1 MGLVH
6 LYPYPLPLIIQR
18 TEHRTVGWC
27 VDTAAAVWKTI
38 PEESSSTRNIL
49 YIKDLCAFNRK
60 SCKSPDLAL
69 KGKLLMIFKS
79 HKNYI

>member
-6 LYPYPLPLIIQR
+6 LYPYPLPLIIQG

-27 VDTAAAVWKTI
+27 VDTAAAVWTTV

-49 YIKDLCAFNRK
+49 YVKDLCALNCK
-60 SCKSPDLAL
+60 SCSSLALAL
-69 KGKLLMIFKS
+69 KGKLLMIFESNKS
-79 HKNYI
+79 YI